1 MKKSKLITNFLYS
14 SLYQILLIILP
25 LITAPYVSRVL
36 GSDGIGMYSY
46 TSSVASCFAMFGL
59 LGVANYGNRSIAEKR
74 DDKNKISE
82 IFFDIWSIQIIM
94 TTLVLVVY
102 VIYICCFAEDNF
114 KLPLFIQIITVIC
127 SSVDI
132 SWFFF
137 GLEEFKLTVIRNLI
151 IKLITTALIFILVN
165 NKNDLLLYLFIMNFG
180 MIFGNISLFP
190 FLMRYVMWTKPSLKR
205 MKSHFVN
212 LLVLFIPV
220 LAVTLYKRMDKIM
233 LGALTTLSQ
242 TGFYENAEKIINI
255 PMGIVTALG
264 TVMMPRMT
272 YLFDKGDNNKTNYY
286 MSVTTEF
293 TTFLSFAFGFGL
305 AAISKELVPLFYGE
319 DFMGVVPVMIYL
331 SATIPF
337 ISMANALRSQY
348 LIPKHY
354 DKIYII
360 SVWVGAVLNLV
371 FNYLLIPRFYAV
383 GAAIATVVA
392 EASVM
397 SIQFIYV
404 RKELPIVTYIKN
416 VVIYFVCGSAM
427 FIVVRLV
434 SSKIQGWPGLLLEI
448 LVGAMSYTFICGP
461 YILIYHRNEIFALIR
476 GKR

>member
-1 MKKSKLITNFLYS
+1 
-14 SLYQILLIILP
+14 
-25 LITAPYVSRVL
+25 
-36 GSDGIGMYSY
+36 
-46 TSSVASCFAMFGL
+46 MFGL

-82 IFFDIWSIQIIM
+82 IFFDIWSIQILM

-102 VIYICCFAEDNF
+102 VIYICCFVEDNF
-114 KLPLFIQIITVIC
+114 KLPLFAQIITVIC

-165 NKNDLLLYLFIMNFG
+165 SKNDLLLYLFVMNFG
-180 MIFGNISLFP
+180 MIFGNITLFP
-190 FLMRYVMWTKPSLKR
+190 FLRRYIIWTKPSLKR
-205 MKSHFVN
+205 MKPHFVN
-212 LLVLFIPV
+212 MIVLFIPV
-220 LAVTLYKRMDKIM
+220 LAVTLYKKMDKIM

-242 TGFYENAEKIINI
+242 TGLYENAEKIINI
-255 PMGIVTALG
+255 PMGLVTALG

-272 YLFDKGDNNKTNYY
+272 YLFDKDDNKTNYY
-286 MSVTTEF
+286 MAVSMEF
-293 TTFLSFAFGFGL
+293 TIFLSLAFGFGL
-305 AAISKELVPLFYGE
+305 AAISKEFVLLFYGE
-319 DFMGVVPVMIYL
+319 DFRGVVPVMICL
-331 SATIPF
+331 SATMPF

-371 FNYLLIPRFYAV
+371 LNYLLIPRLYAV

-404 RKELPIVTYIKN
+404 RKELPIISYIKN
-416 VVIYFVCGSAM
+416 VVIYFACGLAM
-427 FIVVRLV
+427 FIIVRMV
-434 SSKIQGWPGLLLEI
+434 SSKILGWQGILLEI
-448 LVGAMSYTFICGP
+448 LAGAMSYICICGP
-461 YILIYHRNEIFALIR
+461 YVLINHKNEIFALIR